1 MNKQL
6 EKEIPCSICYKKYK
20 NIANHIR
27 KHEISAEEYRKKYG
41 ETTYTRIIIKK
52 INKLF
57 VSERSKWLC
66 GYYAKKEDQF
76 LVLWRFLNDLV
87 AKCGFCNF
95 TI

>member
-52 INKLF
+52 INK
-57 VSERSKWLC
+57 VNYYSKNKLIDITKFGSKSLSTW
-66 GYYAKKEDQF
+66 
-76 LVLWRFLNDLV
+76 
-87 AKCGFCNF
+87 
-95 TI
+95 

>member
-52 INKLF
+52 INM
-57 VSERSKWLC
+57 
-66 GYYAKKEDQF
+66 
-76 LVLWRFLNDLV
+76 
-87 AKCGFCNF
+87 
-95 TI
+95 